1 MSTEH
6 RYNYEPFE
14 CIWWEQYDKTH
25 ELDSDTS
32 NQSVNK

>member
-14 CIWWEQYDKTH
+14 CIWWEQYTKA
-25 ELDSDTS
+25 ESESDTP
-32 NQSVNK
+32 NQRVNK